1 LQPHSQEDAMKLEQ
15 DDNLV
20 IGGGQAVYT
29 DEIAEKTPFSGP
41 QAIEFSRPLAL
52 LFAVACGLA
61 VANVYFAPPLLDAM
75 ADSFGMSHATIGM
88 IVSISQVGYG
98 LGLLL
103 IVPLGDLIDRRRL
116 IAGQSILSALA
127 LLAVCFAPT
136 SLALLVAMAAIGL
149 FAVVT
154 QALVAYAASLAKPH
168 ERGQVVG
175 IVTSGIVIGILL
187 ARTIA
192 GGMADL
198 AGWRSVYA
206 VSAVLTLI
214 IAALLFHFLPRNE
227 VRRTKIAYPK
237 LIGSV
242 FRLFVEEP
250 VLRIRAIIAMFI
262 FADITMLL
270 TPLVLPLS
278 APPFSLSHTEIGLFG
293 LAGVAGALAASRAGR
308 WADRGHAQR
317 TTGIALAIMLLSWI
331 PVAFMQV
338 SLWFLIIGVV
348 TIDFALQ
355 AVHVSNQSLIY
366 RVRPEA
372 QSRLTAGYM
381 IFYSIGSAAGSL
393 GSTLIYAHAGWA
405 GVTLAGAGI
414 SAMALIFWALTRRL
428 TPAGAMDQH

>member
-1 LQPHSQEDAMKLEQ
+1 MKLEQ

-20 IGGGQAVYT
+20 TGGGQAVYT

-52 LFAVACGLA
+52 LFAIACGLA
-61 VANVYFAPPLLDAM
+61 VANVYFAPPLLDAI

-116 IAGQSILSALA
+116 IAGQSVLSALA

-149 FAVVT
+149 LAVVT

-192 GGMADL
+192 GAMADL

-214 IAALLFHFLPRNE
+214 IAALLFHLLPRNE

-237 LIGSV
+237 LIRSV
-242 FRLFVEEP
+242 FLLFAEES
-250 VLRIRAIIAMFI
+250 VLRIRAVIAMFI

-278 APPFSLSHTEIGLFG
+278 APPFSLSHTQIGLFG
-293 LAGVAGALAASRAGR
+293 LAGAAGALAASRAGR

-317 TTGIALAIMLLSWI
+317 TTGIALTIMLLSWL

-338 SLWFLIIGVV
+338 SLWFLIIGIV

-366 RVRPEA
+366 RDRKSV
-372 QSRLTAGYM
+372 
-381 IFYSIGSAAGSL
+381 
-393 GSTLIYAHAGWA
+393 
-405 GVTLAGAGI
+405 V
-414 SAMALIFWALTRRL
+414 
-428 TPAGAMDQH
+428 

>member
-1 LQPHSQEDAMKLEQ
+1 MSSPHSDAPS
-15 DDNLV
+15 DH
-20 IGGGQAVYT
+20 
-29 DEIAEKTPFSGP
+29 P
-41 QAIEFSRPLAL
+41 AISPWLTLLLAT
-52 LFAVACGLA
+52 ACGLIA
-61 VANVYFAPPLLDAM
+61 ANLYYGQPLAGPISAEL
-75 ADSFGMSHATIGM
+75 GMSPAAAGL
-88 IVSISQVGYG
+88 IVTLTQIGYG

-227 VRRTKIAYPK
+227 VRRTKITYPK

-242 FRLFVEEP
+242 FRLFIEEP

-293 LAGVAGALAASRAGR
+293 LAGAAGALAASRAGR

>member
-1 LQPHSQEDAMKLEQ
+1 MKLEQ

-20 IGGGQAVYT
+20 TGGGQAVYT

-52 LFAVACGLA
+52 LFAIACGLA
-61 VANVYFAPPLLDAM
+61 VANVYFAPPLLDAI

-116 IAGQSILSALA
+116 IAGQSVLSALA

-136 SLALLVAMAAIGL
+136 TLALLVAMAAIGL
-149 FAVVT
+149 LAVVT

-192 GGMADL
+192 GAMADL

-237 LIGSV
+237 LIKSV
-242 FRLFVEEP
+242 FLLFAEEP
-250 VLRIRAIIAMFI
+250 VLRIRAVIAMFI

-278 APPFSLSHTEIGLFG
+278 APPFLLSHTQIGLFG
-293 LAGVAGALAASRAGR
+293 LAGAAGALAASRAGR

-317 TTGIALAIMLLSWI
+317 TTGIALTIMLLSWL

-338 SLWFLIIGVV
+338 SLWFLIIGIV

-393 GSTLIYAHAGWA
+393 GSTLVYASAGWT
-405 GVTLAGAGI
+405 GVSLAGAGI
-414 SAMALIFWALTRRL
+414 SALALMFWAATRHR
-428 TPAGAMDQH
+428 TPAGAMAEARQH

>member
-1 LQPHSQEDAMKLEQ
+1 MKLEQ
-15 DDNLV
+15 DDNLL
-20 IGGGQAVYT
+20 IAAGQAVLRG
-29 DEIAEKTPFSGP
+29 EIAENGP
-41 QAIEFSRPLAL
+41 INASKAAKFSRPLAF
-52 LFAVACGLA
+52 LFAIACGLA
-61 VANVYFAPPLLDAM
+61 VANVYFAPPLLDAI
-75 ADSFGMSHATIGM
+75 ADSFRMSHATSGL

-98 LGLLL
+98 IGLLL

-116 IAGQSILSALA
+116 IAGQSVLSALA

-136 SLALLVAMAAIGL
+136 SFALLVAMASIGL
-149 FAVVT
+149 LAVVT
-154 QALVAYAASLAKPH
+154 QALVAYAAGLAKPH

-175 IVTSGIVIGILL
+175 IITSGIVLGILL

-192 GGMADL
+192 GTMADL

-206 VSAVLTLI
+206 VSAVLTLV
-214 IAALLFHFLPRNE
+214 IAGLLFHFLPRNE
-227 VRRTKIAYPK
+227 AKRAKIAYPQ
-237 LIGSV
+237 LIKSV
-242 FRLFVEEP
+242 FSLFVEEP
-250 VLRIRAIIAMFI
+250 VLRIRAVIAMFI

-270 TPLVLPLS
+270 TPLVLPLG
-278 APPFSLSHTEIGLFG
+278 APPFSLSHTQIGLFG
-293 LAGVAGALAASRAGR
+293 LAGAAGALAASKAGG

-317 TTGIALAIMLLSWI
+317 TTGIALAIMLLSWVPI
-331 PVAFMQV
+331 AFMQS

-393 GSTLIYAHAGWA
+393 GSTLIYAYAGWA
-405 GVTLAGAGI
+405 GVSLAGAGI
-414 SAMALIFWALTRRL
+414 SLLALIFWVMTRHL
-428 TPAGAMDQH
+428 TPSDTINRQG

>member
-1 LQPHSQEDAMKLEQ
+1 MKLEQ

-20 IGGGQAVYT
+20 IGGGQAVYA
-29 DEIAEKTPFSGP
+29 DEIAEKTPLSGA
-41 QAIEFSRPLAL
+41 QAIEFSRPMAL

-61 VANVYFAPPLLDAM
+61 VANVYFAPPLLDAI
-75 ADSFGMSHATIGM
+75 ADSFGMSHATIGL

-116 IAGQSILSALA
+116 IAGQSVLSALA

-136 SLALLVAMAAIGL
+136 ALALLVAMASIGL
-149 FAVVT
+149 LAVVT

-214 IAALLFHFLPRNE
+214 IAALLFHFLPRNAMK
-227 VRRTKIAYPK
+227 RTKITYPK
-237 LIGSV
+237 LIKSV
-242 FRLFVEEP
+242 FRLFIEEP
-250 VLRIRAIIAMFI
+250 VLRIRAVIAMFI

-293 LAGVAGALAASRAGR
+293 LAGAAGALAASRAGR

-317 TTGIALAIMLLSWI
+317 TTGIGLTIMLLSWL
-331 PVAFMQV
+331 PVAFMQT
-338 SLWFLIIGVV
+338 SLWFLILGIV

-393 GSTLIYAHAGWA
+393 GSTLIYAYAGWA
-405 GVTLAGAGI
+405 GVTLTGAGI
-414 SAMALIFWALTRRL
+414 SALALMFWALTRHL
-428 TPAGAMDQH
+428 TPAGAMAQPGQH

>member
-1 LQPHSQEDAMKLEQ
+1 MKLGQ

-20 IGGGQAVYT
+20 IDSGQAVHRG
-29 DEIAEKTPFSGP
+29 EIAEKPPLMASNT
-41 QAIEFSRPLAL
+41 IEFSRPLAF

-61 VANVYFAPPLLDAM
+61 VANVYFAPPLLDAI

-98 LGLLL
+98 LGLLF

-116 IAGQSILSALA
+116 IAGQSVLSALA

-136 SLALLVAMAAIGL
+136 SLALLVAMASIGL
-149 FAVVT
+149 LAVVT

-192 GGMADL
+192 GTMADI

-206 VSAVLTLI
+206 VSAVLTLV

-227 VRRTKIAYPK
+227 VKRVKLPYPK
-237 LIGSV
+237 LIKSV
-242 FRLFVEEP
+242 FLLFIEEP

-293 LAGVAGALAASRAGR
+293 LAGAAGALAASRAGG

-317 TTGIALAIMLLSWI
+317 TTGIALIIMLLSWI
-331 PVAFMQV
+331 PVAFMQS
-338 SLWFLIIGVV
+338 SLWFLVIGVV

-381 IFYSIGSAAGSL
+381 IFYSIGSAVGSL
-393 GSTLIYAHAGWA
+393 GSTLIYAYAGWA
-405 GVTLAGAGI
+405 GVSLAGAGI
-414 SAMALIFWALTRRL
+414 SALALVFWAATRHL
-428 TPAGAMDQH
+428 TPSGAMKHY

>member
-1 LQPHSQEDAMKLEQ
+1 MKLEQ

-20 IGGGQAVYT
+20 TGGGQAVYT

-52 LFAVACGLA
+52 LFAIACGLA
-61 VANVYFAPPLLDAM
+61 VANVYFAPPLLDAI

-116 IAGQSILSALA
+116 IAGQSVLSALA

-136 SLALLVAMAAIGL
+136 TLALLVAMAAIGL
-149 FAVVT
+149 LAVVT

-175 IVTSGIVIGILL
+175 IVTSGSVIGILL

-192 GGMADL
+192 GAMADL

-237 LIGSV
+237 LIKSV
-242 FRLFVEEP
+242 FLLFAEEP
-250 VLRIRAIIAMFI
+250 VLRIRAVIAMFI

-278 APPFSLSHTEIGLFG
+278 APPFLLSHTQIGLFG
-293 LAGVAGALAASRAGR
+293 LAGAAGALAASRAGR

-317 TTGIALAIMLLSWI
+317 TTGIALTIMLLSWL

-338 SLWFLIIGVV
+338 SLWFLIIGIV

-393 GSTLIYAHAGWA
+393 GSTLVYASAGWT
-405 GVTLAGAGI
+405 GVSLAGAGI
-414 SAMALIFWALTRRL
+414 SALALMFWAATRHR
-428 TPAGAMDQH
+428 TPAGAMAEARQH

>member
-1 LQPHSQEDAMKLEQ
+1 MKLEQ

-61 VANVYFAPPLLDAM
+61 VANVYFAPPLLDAI

-116 IAGQSILSALA
+116 IAGQSVLSALA

-136 SLALLVAMAAIGL
+136 APALLVAMAAIGL
-149 FAVVT
+149 LAVVT

-242 FRLFVEEP
+242 FRLFIEEP
-250 VLRIRAIIAMFI
+250 VLRIRAVIAMFI

-293 LAGVAGALAASRAGR
+293 LAGAAGALAASRAGR

-317 TTGIALAIMLLSWI
+317 TTGIALIIMLLSWI
-331 PVAFMQV
+331 PVAFMQT
-338 SLWFLIIGVV
+338 SLWFLIIGIV

-393 GSTLIYAHAGWA
+393 GSTLVYASAGWA
-405 GVTLAGAGI
+405 GVSLAGAGI
-414 SAMALIFWALTRRL
+414 SALALMFWAATRHR
-428 TPAGAMDQH
+428 TPSGAMAEAGQH

>member
-1 LQPHSQEDAMKLEQ
+1 MKLEQ

-61 VANVYFAPPLLDAM
+61 VANVYFAPPLLDAI

-116 IAGQSILSALA
+116 IAGQSVLSALA

-149 FAVVT
+149 LAVVT

-242 FRLFVEEP
+242 FRLFIEEP
-250 VLRIRAIIAMFI
+250 VLRIRAVIAMFI

-278 APPFSLSHTEIGLFG
+278 APPFSLSHTQIGLFG
-293 LAGVAGALAASRAGR
+293 LAGAAGALAASRAGR

-317 TTGIALAIMLLSWI
+317 TTGIALTIMLLSWI

-338 SLWFLIIGVV
+338 SLWFLIIGIV

-393 GSTLIYAHAGWA
+393 GSTLVYASAGWT
-405 GVTLAGAGI
+405 GVSLAGAGI
-414 SAMALIFWALTRRL
+414 SALALMFWAATRHR
-428 TPAGAMDQH
+428 TPSGAMAEAEQH

>member
-1 LQPHSQEDAMKLEQ
+1 MKLEQ

-20 IGGGQAVYT
+20 TGGGQAVYT

-52 LFAVACGLA
+52 LFAIACGLA
-61 VANVYFAPPLLDAM
+61 VANVYFAPPLLDAI

-116 IAGQSILSALA
+116 IAGQSVLSALA

-149 FAVVT
+149 LAVVT

-192 GGMADL
+192 GAMADL

-214 IAALLFHFLPRNE
+214 IAALLFHLLPRNE

-237 LIGSV
+237 LIRSV
-242 FRLFVEEP
+242 FLLFAEES
-250 VLRIRAIIAMFI
+250 VLRIRAVIAMFI

-278 APPFSLSHTEIGLFG
+278 APPFSLSHTQIGLFG
-293 LAGVAGALAASRAGR
+293 LAGAAGALAASRAGR

-317 TTGIALAIMLLSWI
+317 TTGIALTIMLLSWL

-338 SLWFLIIGVV
+338 SLWFLIIGIV

-393 GSTLIYAHAGWA
+393 GSTLVYASAGWT
-405 GVTLAGAGI
+405 GVSLAGAGI
-414 SAMALIFWALTRRL
+414 SALALMFWAATRHR
-428 TPAGAMDQH
+428 TPAGAMAEAGQH

>member
-1 LQPHSQEDAMKLEQ
+1 MKLEQ

-52 LFAVACGLA
+52 LFAIACGLA
-61 VANVYFAPPLLDAM
+61 VANVYFAPPLLDAI

-116 IAGQSILSALA
+116 IAGQSVLSALA

-149 FAVVT
+149 LAVVT

-237 LIGSV
+237 LIKSV
-242 FRLFVEEP
+242 FLLFAEEP
-250 VLRIRAIIAMFI
+250 VLRIRAVIAMFI

-278 APPFSLSHTEIGLFG
+278 APPFSLSHTQIGLFG
-293 LAGVAGALAASRAGR
+293 LAGAAGALAASRAGR

-317 TTGIALAIMLLSWI
+317 TTGITLTIMLLSWI
-331 PVAFMQV
+331 PVAFMQT
-338 SLWFLIIGVV
+338 SLWFLIIGIV

-393 GSTLIYAHAGWA
+393 GSTLVYASAGWI
-405 GVTLAGAGI
+405 GVSLAGAGI
-414 SAMALIFWALTRRL
+414 SALALMFWAATRHR
-428 TPAGAMDQH
+428 TPAGAMAEAGQH

>member
-1 LQPHSQEDAMKLEQ
+1 MKLEQ

-52 LFAVACGLA
+52 LFAIACGLA
-61 VANVYFAPPLLDAM
+61 VANVYFAPPLLDAI

-116 IAGQSILSALA
+116 IAGQSVLSALA

-149 FAVVT
+149 LAVVT

-192 GGMADL
+192 GAMADL

-227 VRRTKIAYPK
+227 VQRTKIAYPK
-237 LIGSV
+237 LIKSV
-242 FRLFVEEP
+242 FLLFAEEP
-250 VLRIRAIIAMFI
+250 VLRIRAVIAMFI

-278 APPFSLSHTEIGLFG
+278 APPFSLSHTQIGLFG
-293 LAGVAGALAASRAGR
+293 LAGAAGALAASRAGR
-308 WADRGHAQR
+308 WADQGHAQR
-317 TTGIALAIMLLSWI
+317 TTGIALTIMLLSWL
-331 PVAFMQV
+331 PVAFMQT
-338 SLWFLIIGVV
+338 SLWFLIIGIV

-393 GSTLIYAHAGWA
+393 GSTLIYASAGWT
-405 GVTLAGAGI
+405 GVSLAGAGI
-414 SAMALIFWALTRRL
+414 SALALMFWAATRHR
-428 TPAGAMDQH
+428 TPAGAMAEAGQH

>member
-1 LQPHSQEDAMKLEQ
+1 MKLEQ

-20 IGGGQAVYT
+20 IGGGQAVYA
-29 DEIAEKTPFSGP
+29 DEIAEKTPFSGS
-41 QAIEFSRPLAL
+41 QAIEFSRSLAL

-227 VRRTKIAYPK
+227 VRRTKITYPK

-242 FRLFVEEP
+242 FRLFIEEP

-293 LAGVAGALAASRAGR
+293 LAGAAGALAASRAGR

>member
-1 LQPHSQEDAMKLEQ
+1 MKLEQ

-61 VANVYFAPPLLDAM
+61 VANVYFAPPLLDAI

-116 IAGQSILSALA
+116 IAGQSVLSALA

-136 SLALLVAMAAIGL
+136 ALALLVAMAAIGL
-149 FAVVT
+149 LAVVT

-237 LIGSV
+237 LIRSV
-242 FRLFVEEP
+242 FLLFAEEP

-278 APPFSLSHTEIGLFG
+278 APPFSLSHTQIGLFG
-293 LAGVAGALAASRAGR
+293 LAGAAGALAASRAGR

-317 TTGIALAIMLLSWI
+317 TTGIALTIMLLSWL

-338 SLWFLIIGVV
+338 SLWFLIIGIV

-393 GSTLIYAHAGWA
+393 GSTLVYASAGWT
-405 GVTLAGAGI
+405 GVSLAGAGI
-414 SAMALIFWALTRRL
+414 SALALMFWAATRHR
-428 TPAGAMDQH
+428 TPSGAMAEAGQH